1 MPIGNNKLEHGYP
14 YEPMSIWSQQSH
26 ECCKKY
32 YMKLECACNTLDIND
47 KAILSRTNHKVD
59 KTLRKNGIALLKKD
73 VELSSP
79 LIHGICS
86 SMCLSYVP
94 FNDLM

>member
-32 YMKLECACNTLDIND
+32 YMKPKCANLNVKLEWKLDING
-47 KAILSRTNHKVD
+47 KAIQSRTSHKVD
-59 KTLRKNGIALLKKD
+59 KTLGRSGIAL
-73 VELSSP
+73 
-79 LIHGICS
+79 
-86 SMCLSYVP
+86 
-94 FNDLM
+94 

>member
-32 YMKLECACNTLDIND
+32 YMKL
-47 KAILSRTNHKVD
+47 KHQW
-59 KTLRKNGIALLKKD
+59 
-73 VELSSP
+73 
-79 LIHGICS
+79 
-86 SMCLSYVP
+86 
-94 FNDLM
+94 

>member
-32 YMKLECACNTLDIND
+32 LHETWCACKTLDINGN
-47 KAILSRTNHKVD
+47 AILWRTNHKVD
-59 KTLRKNGIALLKKD
+59 KT
-73 VELSSP
+73 
-79 LIHGICS
+79 
-86 SMCLSYVP
+86 
-94 FNDLM
+94 